1 MPMASLQLLER
12 KKRRATNRL
21 LAELPARRQLQ
32 RALCCLERCLPPRQ
46 TQMAPPHSGRLRARR
61 PHRLHTR

>member
-32 RALCCLERCLPPRQ
+32 RVGIKLGRRRRLLP
-46 TQMAPPHSGRLRARR
+46 G
-61 PHRLHTR
+61 HTRVSSS